1 MKTLVTYFSYS
12 GVTKKMAETIA
23 KHTGGDLFRI
33 AEHTAYS
40 SNYNACVNQAKEEK
54 RKESR
59 PALKED
65 IPDERLN
72 EYDVIFVGY
81 PIWWYDAPMIIY
93 SFLEAHD
100 FKGKI
105 IVPFATSG
113 GSGFSGSEEK
123 IASVTG
129 AIVKKGLLLGSYI
142 DEAKIEKWLK
152 SVELE
157 K

>member
-12 GVTKKMAETIA
+12 GVTKEMAEVIA
-23 KHTGGDLFRI
+23 KLTSGNLFRI
-33 AEHTAYS
+33 AEQTAYS
-40 SNYNACVNQAKEEK
+40 PDYNACVNQAKEEK

-65 IPDERLN
+65 ILGERLAG
-72 EYDVIFVGY
+72 YDVIFVGY

-100 FKGKI
+100 FKGKT

-123 IASVTG
+123 IASITG
-129 AIVKKGLLLGSYI
+129 ANVKKGLLLGSYV
-142 DEAKIEKWLK
+142 DEPRIEKWLNAIGYRQ
-152 SVELE
+152 
-157 K
+157 

>member
-12 GVTKKMAETIA
+12 GVTKKMAEVIA

-33 AEHTAYS
+33 AEKTAYS
-40 SNYNACVNQAKEEK
+40 PNYNVCVNQGKDEKNKEA
-54 RKESR
+54 R

-65 IPDERLN
+65 IPDARLN

-81 PIWWYDAPMIIY
+81 PIWWYDALMIIY

-123 IASVTG
+123 IASITG
-129 AIVKKGLLLGSYI
+129 ATVKKGLLLGSYI

-152 SVELE
+152 AVELN
-157 K
+157 

>member
-12 GVTKKMAETIA
+12 GVTKKMAEIIA
-23 KHTGGDLFRI
+23 KHTSGDLFRI
-33 AEHTAYS
+33 AEQIAYS
-40 SNYNACVNQAKEEK
+40 PNYNACVNQAKEEK

-59 PALKED
+59 PAIKED
-65 IPDERLN
+65 ISDKRLAG
-72 EYDVIFVGY
+72 YDVIFVGY

-100 FKGKI
+100 FSGKT

-123 IASVTG
+123 IASITG
-129 AIVKKGLLLGSYI
+129 ATVKKGLLLGSYV

-152 SVELE
+152 AVELE